1 MSDSFKLYG
10 DKMVYLGNKITIE
23 ELNILL
29 EEYPE
34 DEELLLLKEDYEHWR
49 KLILNSNVLENNNKK
64 YYNK

>member
-1 MSDSFKLYG
+1 
-10 DKMVYLGNKITIE
+10 MVYLGNKITIE